1 MKRRKTLF
9 TVCIVLAILFVCGC
23 SSGGEA
29 GVEPAK
35 VTVTYDTKGQSFEII
50 KDLSAYTDSSLSNKL
65 KLDSCTVNGA
75 MCVYTFLG
83 ESEDEIEQLYIKLPV
98 LYQSA
103 KVSGVS
109 SSAAKGSLCKDE
121 NGEDWFK
128 VTETW
133 AGISADGI
141 ELDMTIEPYT
151 ASIPRTIELIVDNT
165 AYSSGSTGMGF
176 DETGE
181 LTEGEIKFNLPGN
194 VMTSLLEGEVTT
206 GGEVT
211 LSGNVTIRVS
221 EVLKRIE
228 ADETAFTS
236 DVEEMIIV
244 N

>member
-1 MKRRKTLF
+1 MRKTLLI
-9 TVCIVLAILFVCGC
+9 VCIIMSVVLVCSC
-23 SSGGEA
+23 SNGGEPA
-29 GVEPAK
+29 AESAK

-50 KDLSAYTDSSLSNKL
+50 TDLSAYTDSSLSNKL
-65 KLDSCTVNGA
+65 KLDSCSVEGSLY
-75 MCVYTFLG
+75 VYTFLG
-83 ESEDEIEQLYIKLPV
+83 ESEDEIGQLYIKLPV
-98 LYQSA
+98 LYQAAS
-103 KVSGVS
+103 VDDIS

-128 VTETW
+128 VIETW

-151 ASIPRTIELIVDNT
+151 SAIPRTFELIVDNT
-165 AYSSGSTGMGF
+165 VYSSGSTGMGF

-181 LTEGEIKFNLPGN
+181 FTKGEIKFNLPGN

-211 LSGNVTIRVS
+211 LSDNVTIRVS
-221 EVLKRIE
+221 EVMRRIE

-236 DVEEMIIV
+236 DVEITILD
-244 N
+244 